1 MEETKKTLKET
12 IQENWRNI
20 PNSVKFW
27 NGLVLLGLIITGII
41 SLEILLVVLTIMSIF
56 SLIVF
61 FDGIIGESEKLEN
74 HLWLWLTPSVWC
86 LLCAGVLIYLMI
98 KGYEKTIGRFNEWI
112 NSK

>member
-41 SLEILLVVLTIMSIF
+41 SLEVLLVVLGIMSIF
-56 SLIVF
+56 SIIVF
-61 FDGIIGESEKLEN
+61 LGIIGKSEKLEN

-86 LLCAGVLIYLMI
+86 LLCAGLLIYLMI
-98 KGYEKTIGRFNEWI
+98 KGYENTVGKFNTWI
-112 NSK
+112 DNK

>member
-41 SLEILLVVLTIMSIF
+41 SLEVMVLLLGLMSIF
-56 SLIVF
+56 AFVVLVDS
-61 FDGIIGESEKLEN
+61 IGESEKLDN
-74 HLWLWLTPSVWC
+74 HLWLWFTPFIWG
-86 LLCAGVLIYLMI
+86 LLCTGLLIYLMI
-98 KGYEKTIGRFNEWI
+98 KGYENTVGKFNTWI

>member
-1 MEETKKTLKET
+1 MEGTKKTLKER

-27 NGLVLLGLIITGII
+27 NGLLLLGLIITGII
-41 SLEILLVVLTIMSIF
+41 SLEILLAVLGIMSIF

-61 FDGIIGESEKLEN
+61 FDGIIGKSEKLEN

-86 LLCAGVLIYLMI
+86 LLCAGLLIYLMI
-98 KGYEKTIGRFNEWI
+98 KGYENTIEKFNDWI
-112 NSK
+112 DNK